1 MAVSY
6 LHCPAC
12 RATFHEGV
20 IYESREVCPRCG
32 EPLNGRSRRLGRLRR
47 ALLRSRLVEGPD
59 WEAITGSQYLRRRI
73 SQADLEDRG
82 DTQSRS

>member
-1 MAVSY
+1 MSY

-32 EPLNGRSRRLGRLRR
+32 APLNGRPRRLGRLRL
-47 ALLRSRLVEGPD
+47 ALLPSRLVDGPD
-59 WEAITGSQYLRRRI
+59 WEAITGSQYLSRRI
-73 SQADLEDRG
+73 GPADLEDRG

>member
-1 MAVSY
+1 MSY

-32 EPLNGRSRRLGRLRR
+32 APLNGRSRRLGRLRR

-73 SQADLEDRG
+73 RQADLEDRG